1 MTRFA
6 HALFGILPAW
16 RRLCDPH
23 LPPWGFHRQ
32 RFRLPRVEALR
43 AELRCGLCDTRA
55 RCRSRIARGRTGP
68 VAGCPNASLF
78 AIR

>member
-16 RRLCDPH
+16 RRLCDPY
-23 LPPWGFHRQ
+23 LPLWSFHR
-32 RFRLPRVEALR
+32 RRSRLERLEALR
-43 AELRCGLCDTRA
+43 AEFRCRLCHARA
-55 RCRSRIARGRTGP
+55 YCRSRIARRRARP
-68 VAGCPNASLF
+68 AAGCPNASLF